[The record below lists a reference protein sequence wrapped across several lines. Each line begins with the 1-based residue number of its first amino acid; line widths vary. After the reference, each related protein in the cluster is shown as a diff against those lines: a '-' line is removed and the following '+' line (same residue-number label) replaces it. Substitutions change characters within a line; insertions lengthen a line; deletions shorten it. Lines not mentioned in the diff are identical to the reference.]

1 MMFNSNGDKN
11 RSNRLIH
18 TVRRSRLKT
27 IALLPSMITL
37 ANGVFGFTAIGLI
50 AKDPRYYG
58 MAGYVIF
65 YAMIADVL
73 DGRVARISKQTSS
86 FGGQLD
92 SLCDAI
98 SFGVAPAFLMLNL
111 MLTHHRAIVGGAELF
126 LGDFFERF
134 VWAIAIAYL
143 SCTLIRLAR
152 FNVENEEDESSHMTF
167 TGLPSP
173 AAAGV
178 VTSLAMFHHYVLT
191 DEAAVTVFYQ
201 ILGVVVLYALPFIT
215 LGCGLLMV
223 SRIRYLHLF
232 NQVFRGKKP
241 IRYLYVAGLIFGLI
255 FVCKLQLAL
264 VISFGGF
271 ALSGLIRWVYRKLIL
286 AKILHRKLTSDEAP
300 LTVSAQEQ

>member
-1 MMFNSNGDKN
+1 MMFNSNSNKT
-11 RSNRLIH
+11 RSTRLIH
-18 TVRRSRLKT
+18 HVRRSRLKT

-37 ANGVFGFTAIGLI
+37 ANGIFGFTAIGLI
-50 AKDPRYYG
+50 SKGPRYYG

-92 SLCDAI
+92 SLCDAV
-98 SFGVAPAFLMLNL
+98 SFGAAPAFLMLNI
-111 MLTHHRAIVGGAELF
+111 MLSHHRAIVGGAELF

-134 VWAIAIAYL
+134 VWFIAIAYL
-143 SCTLIRLAR
+143 SCTFIRLAR
-152 FNVENEEDESSHMTF
+152 FNVENEEDESAHMSF

-178 VTSLAMFHHYVLT
+178 VASLVMFHQYVLT

-201 ILGVVVLYALPFIT
+201 VLRSIVLYALPFIT

-223 SRIRYLHLF
+223 SRIRYVHLF
-232 NQVFRGKKP
+232 NQLFRGKKP
-241 IRYLYVAGLIFGLI
+241 ITYLYLAGLIFGLLY
-255 FVCKLQLAL
+255 VARLQLAL

-271 ALSGLIRWVYRKLIL
+271 ALSGVVRWVYRKVIVT
-286 AKILHRKLTSDEAP
+286 KMLHRKLTPDEP
-300 LTVSAQEQ
+300 VSTDPPPEQ